1 MTAARLL
8 AALLLLAVA
17 SRADAAGKGDEKAAR
32 THFEAGE
39 KAFKAGDFQA
49 AITSYQAAYDAKPL
63 PGFLFNIAQCHRH
76 MGNHEQAVTF
86 YRRYLAL
93 NPETP
98 NRAVVEDLIAEEQKK
113 KDAAPP
119 AATAPPAVALAPPPA
134 SIAPPPAVMAPPA
147 AVPPPPPPPPA
158 PPPVEQ
164 PVVHDTKPVL
174 PAVPDA
180 KPALPAT
187 PASDEP
193 PLFVQARRPEAE
205 PAPVYKR
212 WWFWTAVGGAV
223 AAGVVAALVLKG
235 APSSSGPSAKLAPID
250 WR

>member
-1 MTAARLL
+1 VPVTPARLL
-8 AALLLLAVA
+8 AGLLLLLAVA
-17 SRADAAGKGDEKAAR
+17 SRADAAGKADDKAAR

-39 KAFKAGDFQA
+39 KAFKAGDFPT
-49 AITSYQAAYDAKPL
+49 AITAYQAAYEAKPL

-76 MGNHEQAVTF
+76 LGNHEEAVTF

-98 NRAVVEDLIAEEQKK
+98 NRAVVEELIAEEQKK

-119 AATAPPAVALAPPPA
+119 AAMAPPPVALAPPPA
-134 SIAPPPAVMAPPA
+134 AIAPPPATMAPPVA
-147 AVPPPPPPPPA
+147 APPPPPPPA
-158 PPPVEQ
+158 PAPVEQ
-164 PVVHDTKPVL
+164 PAA
-174 PAVPDA
+174 PAATQPQDA
-180 KPALPAT
+180 KPALPAL
-187 PASDEP
+187 PAPDEP
-193 PLFVQARRPEAE
+193 PLFVQAKREAE
-205 PAPVYKR
+205 PSSPVYKR

-235 APSSSGPSAKLAPID
+235 TPSGAGPTGKLAPID